1 MIIQL
6 SIGYS
11 PCPNDT
17 YIFYGLTH
25 NKVELAGMKLASPLL
40 EDVETLN
47 SWALEKRLDVT
58 KLSFHALGHVLDD
71 YCILSAGSAL
81 GRGCGPLLVA
91 RPGFD
96 MTNLADAKVAIPGRL
111 TTANMLF
118 RMYAPA
124 SRELVELR
132 FDQIMDAVA
141 NGKVD
146 AGVIIHESRF
156 TYADQGLIC
165 LQDLGQWWE
174 ESTGHPI
181 PLGCIAA
188 RRSIGR
194 ERIEQ
199 IDHAIRQSIVW
210 ADEHPDECLP
220 YIQKYAQEMDPQVMQ
235 NHIGLYVN
243 EYSKELGSVGMDAIE
258 TFLRLGRE
266 AAILPPL
273 TRGGTLQI

>member
-1 MIIQL
+1 MTPPL
-6 SIGYS
+6 TLGYS

-25 NKVELAGMKLASPLL
+25 NKVALADIKLAPPLL

-47 SWALEKRLDVT
+47 SWAVEKKLDIT
-58 KLSFHALGHVLDD
+58 KLSFHALGHVLDE
-71 YCILSAGSAL
+71 YCVLSAGSAL

-91 RPGFD
+91 KPGFEVAA
-96 MTNLADAKVAIPGRL
+96 LSSAKIAIPGRL
-111 TTANMLF
+111 TTANLLF
-118 RMYAPA
+118 RMYSPD
-124 SRELVELR
+124 SSNLIELR
-132 FDQIMDAVA
+132 FDEIMDAVTR
-141 NGKVD
+141 GEVD

-156 TYADQGLIC
+156 TYAAQDLVC

-188 RRSIGR
+188 RRTLGKK
-194 ERIEQ
+194 RIEY
-199 IDHAIRQSIVW
+199 IDKAIHDSIVW

-220 YIQKYAQEMDPQVMQ
+220 YIRKYAQEMDQQVMK
-235 NHIGLYVN
+235 NHIDLYVN
-243 EYSKELGSVGMDAIE
+243 DYSKALGTEGKAAIE

-266 AAILPPL
+266 ANILPSPPEPIS
-273 TRGGTLQI
+273 LQI